1 MNLVHRIWS
10 RPSLLLLSLAC
21 LTCWQAKGDL
31 LAGPEKEK
39 NPPVVTYDASVLR
52 VAFAEVIKK
61 MPKDIAMRTFTELIE
76 EKIAPAKLD
85 DYASDINWGIGDFRL
100 CSKKIPNCKIILS
113 GKLVA
118 DPKQQGVT
126 KIIIRTA
133 EFKEAVPDAD
143 GKLSFKTVG
152 STWDHGK
159 LVEDP

>member
-1 MNLVHRIWS
+1 
-10 RPSLLLLSLAC
+10 
-21 LTCWQAKGDL
+21 
-31 LAGPEKEK
+31 
-39 NPPVVTYDASVLR
+39 
-52 VAFAEVIKK
+52 